1 MSLKWPIS
9 YHFGLEQFDFA
20 AIHDWLTHSYWSPGI
35 SREKVEKGFANST
48 VCVGAFAGDAQIGV
62 ARVIS
67 DTTRFAYVCDV
78 FVQES
83 FRGQGVARAMVT
95 QLIEYPVLREVNSW
109 YLLTKD
115 AQPVYAGLGFIE
127 FPDPERFMVWRR

>member
-1 MSLKWPIS
+1 
-9 YHFGLEQFDFA
+9 
-20 AIHDWLTHSYWSPGI
+20 
-35 SREKVEKGFANST
+35 
-48 VCVGAFAGDAQIGV
+48 
-62 ARVIS
+62 
-67 DTTRFAYVCDV
+67 VCDV

-95 QLIEYPVLREVNSW
+95 QLIEYPVLREVSSW

-127 FPDPERFMVWRR
+127 FPDPERFMMWRR